1 MMEQA
6 LKLLREKEKELNALI
21 SKGRDLRSGAKNIT
35 LDYELKVTKLK
46 YFIFGYARAL
56 EEIRKGTEKKEH
68 TWQI

>member
-21 SKGRDLRSGAKNIT
+21 SKGQDFRSGAKNIT
-35 LDYELKVTKLK
+35 LGYELKVTKLK
-46 YFIFGYARAL
+46 YFIFGYTRAL
-56 EEIRKGTEKKEH
+56 EEIRKGTEEKEH